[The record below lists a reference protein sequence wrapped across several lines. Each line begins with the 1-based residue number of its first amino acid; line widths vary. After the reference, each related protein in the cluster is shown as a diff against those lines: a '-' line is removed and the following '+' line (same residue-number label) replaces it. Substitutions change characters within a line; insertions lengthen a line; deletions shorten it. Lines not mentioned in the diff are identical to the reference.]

1 MLFRSRCVTRIGW
14 ADPRKVDGEL
24 MFPER
29 FSADKVAELE
39 KSLRQYGTAGQL
51 QQRPAPREGG
61 RIKAAWL
68 PIVDSAPAPMRLVRR
83 WDLAASTDGDW
94 TAGVLMSQDVDG
106 LWTIRDVVRERQT
119 PAGVRSTILRTAR
132 QDGAHV
138 AVRYPRDPGAAG
150 LFVVQELARLL
161 AGFDARPMDES
172 GSKERRAEP
181 FEAQAES
188 GMVRLLRGA
197 WNDAYVDELTTF
209 PAGAHDDQVDATAG
223 AFAALSHGNTG
234 PLVGTMSAA

>member
-1 MLFRSRCVTRIGW
+1 
-14 ADPRKVDGEL
+14 
-24 MFPER
+24 
-29 FSADKVAELE
+29 
-39 KSLRQYGTAGQL
+39 
-51 QQRPAPREGG
+51 
-61 RIKAAWL
+61 
-68 PIVDSAPAPMRLVRR
+68 
-83 WDLAASTDGDW
+83 
-94 TAGVLMSQDVDG
+94 
-106 LWTIRDVVRERQT
+106 
-119 PAGVRSTILRTAR
+119 
-132 QDGAHV
+132 
-138 AVRYPRDPGAAG
+138 
-150 LFVVQELARLL
+150 VVQELARLL